1 MSATTSSHPSTPFQH
16 SSTKVKPSTEPIVNT
31 PERPLSF
38 PLPLISSLQV
48 QQIKDQPDS
57 AKTTV
62 MNGDSSLNQDLV
74 GISNAKENTN
84 IANVNSHM
92 TSGTNENKVIE
103 QNTQS
108 FFENPT
114 SPLNLSCKNSAPKT
128 QLNGEK
134 NEHGA
139 LKQIRN
145 GKRSLL
151 FVLLQILPEF
161 R

>member
-1 MSATTSSHPSTPFQH
+1 MSTTSSSLPSTPFH
-16 SSTKVKPSTEPIVNT
+16 LSFTKVKPSTEPVVNT

-57 AKTTV
+57 AKPTV
-62 MNGDSSLNQDLV
+62 VNGDSSLNQDLV
-74 GISNAKENTN
+74 GISNTKENTN

-92 TSGTNENKVIE
+92 TSGTNENKVIG

-128 QLNGEK
+128 QLNGDK
-134 NEHGA
+134 HEHGA
-139 LKQIRN
+139 LKQITN
-145 GKRSLL
+145 GN
-151 FVLLQILPEF
+151 
-161 R
+161 